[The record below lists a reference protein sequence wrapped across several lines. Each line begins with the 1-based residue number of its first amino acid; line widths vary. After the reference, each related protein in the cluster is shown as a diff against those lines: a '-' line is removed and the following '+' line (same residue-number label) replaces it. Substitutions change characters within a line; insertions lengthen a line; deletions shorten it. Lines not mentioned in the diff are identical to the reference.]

1 MKSILAE
8 IFLVGLFLFA
18 TAYSAQHGLIDDF
31 KIIDSSLCVSYHIDE
46 LLNEQSIEA
55 LQRGV
60 QSEVIHKIQLWQQKS
75 FINPLAKELDY
86 RIKVVYDNWEKKY
99 RLETRDGGYRLTPNI
114 ETVKKQCASV
124 EYFPIADLSEMMR
137 NRKYYV
143 SVQVTFQLI
152 SAESY
157 SALSDIF
164 TGEKK
169 STETPEK
176 KKGGLVSVLVNLLG
190 LGNKEFSLKSDDFI
204 ITESDQFE
212 YSH

>member
-1 MKSILAE
+1 MKSILK
-8 IFLVGLFLFA
+8 IFLVAAVLA
-18 TAYSAQHGLIDDF
+18 VSASSAQHGAVDDF

-46 LLNEQSIEA
+46 LLNEKSIEA

-60 QSEVIHKIQLWQQKS
+60 QSEVVHKIQLWQQKS
-75 FINPLAKELDY
+75 FINPLEKELDY
-86 RIKVVYDNWEKKY
+86 WIKIVYDNWEKKY
-99 RLETRDGGYRLTPNI
+99 RIETRDGYRLTPNI
-114 ETVKKQCASV
+114 ETVKKQCAFV
-124 EYFPIADLSEMMR
+124 EYFPLADLRELVR

-157 SALSDIF
+157 SALNDIF

-169 STETPEK
+169 NAETQEK
-176 KKGGLVSVLVNLLG
+176 KTGGFVSVLVNLLG
-190 LGNKEFSLKSDDFI
+190 LGNKEFSLKSRDFI
-204 ITESDQFE
+204 VTESDQFE